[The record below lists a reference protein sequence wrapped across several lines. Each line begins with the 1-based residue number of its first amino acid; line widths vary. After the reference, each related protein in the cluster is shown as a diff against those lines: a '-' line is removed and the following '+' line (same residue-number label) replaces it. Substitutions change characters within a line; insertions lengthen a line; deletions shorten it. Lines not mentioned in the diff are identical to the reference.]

1 MSSSGA
7 DLLLSRLDLD
17 MVGCRTV
24 VVLGLRLACWLVDQA
39 LGVLR
44 IVPAFCVS
52 EATSWLLW
60 LQGLGYLGGR
70 GQILCSL
77 AVGP

>member
-17 MVGCRTV
+17 MVGCRTA

-44 IVPAFCVS
+44 IVSAFWCMRPHPGFSGCRVLGILVGGARSCV
-52 EATSWLLW
+52 LW
-60 LQGLGYLGGR
+60 L
-70 GQILCSL
+70 
-77 AVGP
+77 